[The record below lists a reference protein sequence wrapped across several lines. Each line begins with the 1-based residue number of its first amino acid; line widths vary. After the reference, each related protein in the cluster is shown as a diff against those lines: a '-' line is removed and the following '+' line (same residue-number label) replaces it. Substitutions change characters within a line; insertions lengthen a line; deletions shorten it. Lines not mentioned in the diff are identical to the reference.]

1 MNIGIIGLPQ
11 VGKKT
16 LFGLLVGQAALQ
28 RHTDP
33 SKTARGVAPVQDP
46 RLESLRRVYNPKKC
60 TQARMEFL
68 LPQKIE
74 EQSVTK
80 GDIFRDL
87 AEVDVFCHVVRGF
100 VDDSVYHI
108 WGSVDPVRDID
119 YVKSEF
125 ILHDLIFVEKRIE
138 KLGKDLQKFK
148 NEALQKEKELLER
161 LRDHLETERPLRLAE
176 VSAQE
181 EKTLRNYPLLS
192 ARKVLVVLN
201 VSDEDISDTARI
213 AELNLRYAEVEIACV
228 QIAAATESEIAA
240 LDNDEERR
248 EFMSELGLAETA
260 LHVLTRECIESLG
273 LISFF
278 TASGDELRQWL
289 VRRGSSVVEAAGKIH
304 TDMARGF
311 IRAEVIKYGDLIE
324 LGSEEKVKNAG
335 RLAVKG
341 RDYVVED
348 GDILFIRFNV

>member
-11 VGKKT
+11 TGKKT
-16 LFGLLVGQAALQ
+16 LFGLLVGPAGLD

-33 SKTARGVAPVQDP
+33 SKTARGVAAVKDA
-46 RLESLRRVYNPKKC
+46 RLEPLADVYKPKRS

-68 LPQKIE
+68 LPRKIE
-74 EQSVTK
+74 DQSISK

-100 VDDSVYHI
+100 ENDSVYHM
-108 WGSVDPVRDID
+108 WGSINPVRDID
-119 YVKSEF
+119 YVNAEF
-125 ILHDLIFVEKRIE
+125 VLHDLIFVEKRIE
-138 KLGKDLQKFK
+138 KIAKDLQKFK
-148 NEALQKEKELLER
+148 NDELKKEKELLER
-161 LRDHLETERPLRLAE
+161 LRNHLETEQPLRLANIGL
-176 VSAQE
+176 AE
-181 EKTLRNYPLLS
+181 EKSLRNYPLLTM
-192 ARKVLVVLN
+192 REMLVVLN
-201 VSDEDISDTARI
+201 VSEETITDTSTI
-213 AELNLRYAEVEIACV
+213 DELNAKYNDAKIDCV
-228 QIAAATESEIAA
+228 QIAAAAETEIAS
-240 LDNDEERR
+240 LETEEERR
-248 EFMSELGLAETA
+248 EFMNELGLSDTA
-260 LHVLTRECIESLG
+260 LHVLTRKCIESLG

-289 VRRGSSVVEAAGKIH
+289 VRRGSSIVQAAGKIH

-311 IRAEVIKYGDLIE
+311 IRAEVVKYHDLIE

-341 RDYVVED
+341 KDYTVED